1 MPLKPEATGSNP
13 VGRANNNNFVG
24 LLRSL
29 DEALSAESL
38 LVLSAFHSPPVRGGL
53 ISDFGALV
61 SARVMMC
68 ECLELGSCASSL
80 SVSAL
85 GARRYVDELN
95 DMIRRAAQP

>member
-1 MPLKPEATGSNP
+1 MQSRMMFSDRL
-13 VGRANNNNFVG
+13 
-24 LLRSL
+24 
-29 DEALSAESL
+29 
-38 LVLSAFHSPPVRGGL
+38 
-53 ISDFGALV
+53 SDFGALV

-68 ECLELGSCASSL
+68 ECLESGSCASSL